1 MKEKE
6 EIIIKI
12 KDGEGKISIDNY
24 DIRDIKFLL
33 ENIENII
40 VRDIKKHTI
49 ALEIKEGSIINS
61 FKTTVQIVT
70 LFAKDIESINQEG
83 SIHFLEDK
91 KAIAI
96 GKIQQKAKTDKLAF
110 EISTSLEKSPKCII
124 DSTTNYFIEE
134 KKWGRAEYY
143 LYGIV
148 TDAGGKNRPNIHLET
163 KEYGSLKIAIDE
175 KKLKELDKN
184 ILYKLVGI
192 NAEGEQN
199 LLTGEIN
206 KEKLKFIKFLS
217 YNPTYDKKYL
227 EECIKKGTES
237 WKGVNTEDWIENLRG
252 SYNGV

>member
-1 MKEKE
+1 ME

-12 KDGEGKISIDNY
+12 KDEEGKISIDNY

-33 ENIENII
+33 KNIDDII
-40 VRDIKKHTI
+40 DRDIKKNTI
-49 ALEIKEGSIINS
+49 GFEIKEGSIINS
-61 FKTTVQIVT
+61 FKTTALIAT
-70 LFAKDIESINQEG
+70 LFVNGIIEPINKEG
-83 SIHFLEDK
+83 NIHFLEDK

-96 GKIQQKAKTDKLAF
+96 DKIQQKARNDNLEF

-143 LYGIV
+143 LYGIIK
-148 TDAGGKNRPNIHLET
+148 DAGGKSRPNIHLDT
-163 KEYGSLKIAIDE
+163 KEYGYLKIAIDE

-199 LLTGEIN
+199 LSTGEMN
-206 KEKLKFIKFLS
+206 KEKLKFIEFLN
-217 YNPTYDKKYL
+217 YNPTYNKKYL

-252 SYNGV
+252 GYNGV